1 MQTLKKDCPVRRC
14 ILLAAAVC
22 AALAYP
28 LAVNART
35 DQPLA
40 IRAAVSEATLQG
52 SVVQGTMW
60 LTVVNGG
67 QTIAGL
73 ELKLVQPASGLL
85 GTGTVEIGDVAQDET
100 VVVSTA
106 FRLEK
111 ASFDSPDPLTVEA
124 TFSEADGT
132 EVKATLTVA
141 RNGGAR

>member
-1 MQTLKKDCPVRRC
+1 MLRRC

-22 AALAYP
+22 TLAYP
-28 LAVNART
+28 LAAKART

-40 IRAAVSEATLQG
+40 IRAAVSEATVQG
-52 SVVQGTMW
+52 SVVQGTIW

-67 QTIAGL
+67 NQNITG
-73 ELKLVQPASGLL
+73 LKLKLLQPASGVL

-100 VVVSTA
+100 VVVSAA

-111 ASFDSPDPLTVEA
+111 SSFDSPEPLTVEA
-124 TFSEADGT
+124 TFSETDGT
-132 EVKATLTVA
+132 ETKTTLTVE

>member
-1 MQTLKKDCPVRRC
+1 MLRRC
-14 ILLAAAVC
+14 ILLTITVC
-22 AALAYP
+22 ALVCP
-28 LAVNART
+28 LAAKART

-40 IRAAVSEATLQG
+40 IRAAVSEATVQG
-52 SVVQGTMW
+52 SVVQGTIW

-67 QTIAGL
+67 TQNIAGL
-73 ELKLVQPASGLL
+73 KLKLVQPASGLL

-100 VVVSTA
+100 VVVSAA

-111 ASFDSPDPLTVEA
+111 ASFDSAEPLIVEA

-132 EVKATLTVA
+132 ETKATLTVE